1 MTLDGLLLCVH
12 MAFTIDR
19 IEETFA
25 IVEWMG
31 TTEMSDIDA
40 GLFPQPPKEGE
51 RWLIH
56 LKPSIHQ
63 DAKTPETSAS
73 QGDHNVGFSLSPA
86 NLKPYQ
92 IRMTRITNQPTLK
105 EFKL

>member
-1 MTLDGLLLCVH
+1 MNLHGLLLCVH

-19 IEETFA
+19 VEETFA

-31 TTEMSDIDA
+31 TTEMSDLDA

-56 LKPSIHQ
+56 LKPSIHH
-63 DAKTPETSAS
+63 DAKAQKLNSR
-73 QGDHNVGFSLSPA
+73 QGDHIVGFSLSPS